1 MLGLQIAL
9 DVPDLWQQQAVR
21 ALKAGRDVLV
31 DAPTGAGKTR
41 IFELHVESGEAA
53 RRGQAVYTVPTRA
66 LANDKWTDWKRRGWD
81 VGIATGDLAENTR
94 APVLVATLETQR
106 ERLLS
111 DDAPGTLVIDEY
123 QMLADPRR
131 GLNYELAIAL
141 AASPSRQRTP
151 NCPQASEN
159 NQAGGLASLGSQ
171 LLLLSGSVRNPEHV
185 ADWLQRLG
193 RATEVIR
200 ITDRPVPLTEI
211 AHENLPRVPDSVRG
225 FWPRLAAAA
234 HLARLT
240 PLLIFAPRRAE
251 AEKIAR
257 HISEALPL
265 DDAISI
271 PPDAERLLGRDL
283 ARLLTRRT
291 AYHHSG
297 LPYAARAHWIEPL
310 ARNGHLHFIVAT
322 TGLAAGINFSVRSV
336 AVAGTSYQDGPYQRE
351 LRSDELLQMFGRA
364 GRRGLDTEGSVLV
377 TRDSPRLFDA
387 SQRPIRRVNE
397 IDWPSLLRVMETAAN
412 QGSDP
417 LEAAR
422 TATQNLFSPQPPSLG
437 LEANSPSP
445 HPPLSPSFLN
455 PTREE
460 YLDSEKQWQPAKTT
474 PTEPRLLGECLAW
487 HKEKWQP
494 ALRVPSVA
502 EAHGP
507 GRICKIKDPAGGF
520 RYAKELSAAR
530 RTPDD
535 RLQPLPWVRKKL
547 HLTKAETFTET
558 EFLTTVAPLLI
569 QSKIQN
575 PKSKIHSLATHGSIV
590 AIQIPLTHHLTN
602 ATIDPHGR
610 ALITPPRRR
619 VEINTET
626 SLATADQPEFT
637 PRPGTAVH
645 AWRKLGLID
654 ADGTPTMRG
663 RIAARF
669 QSGEGLVVAAALEDD
684 TYPVDELIAHLAN
697 LRGGH
702 RFADLAT
709 GESDRLAIAS
719 RAAYGHVDYEGYLET
734 GLNLAYGEG
743 TADVIARTRTA
754 GIRSLPPD
762 SLIRRGDIERAVLE
776 WHSILRHIIHAPDP
790 GSARFTALQSAAAE
804 TLKKLRTDDQT
815 APHLPAHY
823 HQPRRWSG

>member
-1 MLGLQIAL
+1 MLQIAL

-21 ALKAGRDVLV
+21 ALKAGHDVIV

-66 LANDKWTDWKRRGWD
+66 LANDKWTDWQRRGWD

-141 AASPSRQRTP
+141 SPPART
-151 NCPQASEN
+151 
-159 NQAGGLASLGSQ
+159 Q

-193 RATEVIR
+193 RTTEVIR
-200 ITDRPVPLTEI
+200 ISERPVPLNEVV
-211 AHENLPRVPDSVRG
+211 HENLPRVPDSVRG

-234 HLARLT
+234 YLARLT
-240 PLLIFAPRRAE
+240 PLLIFAPRRAD

-265 DDAISI
+265 DDAIPI
-271 PPDAERLLGRDL
+271 PPDASRLLGRDL
-283 ARLLTRRT
+283 TRLLARRT

-297 LPYAARAHWIEPL
+297 LPYAARANWIEPL

-336 AVAGTSYQDGPYQRE
+336 AVAGTSYQDGPFQRE

-364 GRRGLDTEGSVLV
+364 GRRGLDTEGSVIV

-387 SQRPIRRVNE
+387 SQRPLRRVNE
-397 IDWPSLLRVMETAAN
+397 IDWPSLLRVMETAAD
-412 QGSDP
+412 QGNDP
-417 LEAAR
+417 LSAAR

-437 LEANSPSP
+437 LETIDQPETTDDQ
-445 HPPLSPSFLN
+445 PSFLN

-460 YLDSEKQWQPAKTT
+460 YLDSERQWQPTKTAHN
-474 PTEPRLLGECLAW
+474 ESRSLGDCLAW
-487 HKEKWQP
+487 NREKWQP
-494 ALRVPSVA
+494 ALRVASIA
-502 EAHGP
+502 EANGP
-507 GRICKIKDPAGGF
+507 GRVCKIKDHTGSF
-520 RYAKELSAAR
+520 RYAKELSAAHR
-530 RTPDD
+530 LADN

-547 HLTKAETFTET
+547 HLQKAETFTEPG
-558 EFLTTVAPLLI
+558 FLTTVAPLLI
-569 QSKIQN
+569 QSEIDNQN
-575 PKSKIHSLATHGSIV
+575 SKISLAVRGPIV
-590 AIQIPLTHHLTN
+590 AVQFTIDHFPVA
-602 ATIDPHGR
+602 ATIDPHGI
-610 ALITPPRRR
+610 ALIDPPRRR
-619 VEINTET
+619 IEINTET
-626 SLATADQPEFT
+626 RLATAEQPDFT

-645 AWRKLGLID
+645 AWRKLGLIG

-669 QSGEGLVVAAALEDD
+669 QAGEGLVVAAALEDE
-684 TYPVDELIAHLAN
+684 TYPIEEITAHLAN

-702 RFADLAT
+702 RFVDLAT

-719 RAAYGHVDYEGYLET
+719 RAAYGHVEFDGYLET

-743 TADVIARTRTA
+743 TADVIARTRN
-754 GIRSLPPD
+754 GGFRSLPAD
-762 SLIRRGDIERAVLE
+762 TLIRPGDIERAILE
-776 WHSILRHIIHAPDP
+776 WHSLLRHITHAPNP
-790 GSARFTALQSAAAE
+790 GSARFTALQASAAQALSA
-804 TLKKLRTDDQT
+804 LKTDEAS
-815 APHLPAHY
+815 APQLPAHY
-823 HQPRRWSG
+823 HQPRQR